1 MLKKKK
7 IIINVKRLNVFYSH
21 FFQNLLKDCEA
32 EVRAAAAHK
41 VRDFCQNLDKSVQET
56 VIMSNILP
64 CVQDLVMDAN
74 QHVKS
79 ALASVIMGLSP
90 ILGKNKWVD
99 WFFTWNQFFNLFLPF
114 FFSTIEHLLPLF
126 LNQLKDECPEV
137 RLNIISNLD
146 CVNEVIGIQ
155 QLSQSLLPAIVEL
168 AEDTKWRVRLA
179 IIEYMPLLAGKI
191 FLLVTLL

>member
-1 MLKKKK
+1 MW
-7 IIINVKRLNVFYSH
+7 F
-21 FFQNLLKDCEA
+21 FFQNLLKDCDA

-90 ILGKNKWVD
+90 ILGKNK
-99 WFFTWNQFFNLFLPF
+99 
-114 FFSTIEHLLPLF
+114 
-126 LNQLKDECPEV
+126 
-137 RLNIISNLD
+137 
-146 CVNEVIGIQ
+146 
-155 QLSQSLLPAIVEL
+155 
-168 AEDTKWRVRLA
+168 
-179 IIEYMPLLAGKI
+179 
-191 FLLVTLL
+191 

>member
-1 MLKKKK
+1 MKCQ
-7 IIINVKRLNVFYSH
+7 LNIRRYELFPIYFCTFYIEQEIVVVLIYIFMWF

-90 ILGKNKWVD
+90 ILGKNK
-99 WFFTWNQFFNLFLPF
+99 
-114 FFSTIEHLLPLF
+114 
-126 LNQLKDECPEV
+126 
-137 RLNIISNLD
+137 
-146 CVNEVIGIQ
+146 
-155 QLSQSLLPAIVEL
+155 
-168 AEDTKWRVRLA
+168 
-179 IIEYMPLLAGKI
+179 
-191 FLLVTLL
+191 